1 MKTPNT
7 WRLGGSSGPVRA
19 LILAGTLVAASACA
33 PAASVA
39 TEPIPVT
46 SASTVARSADRVSAA
61 LSEVSLRLSTQMTA
75 EDEDVILAWTDFERD
90 VRSVVED
97 LISRP
102 SRIDIE
108 GMQQRVEGLGDLL
121 AESQL
126 ELPASEW
133 DEFVSAFQTLMN
145 EASTASART

>member
-1 MKTPNT
+1 
-7 WRLGGSSGPVRA
+7 
-19 LILAGTLVAASACA
+19 
-33 PAASVA
+33 
-39 TEPIPVT
+39 
-46 SASTVARSADRVSAA
+46 
-61 LSEVSLRLSTQMTA
+61 MTA